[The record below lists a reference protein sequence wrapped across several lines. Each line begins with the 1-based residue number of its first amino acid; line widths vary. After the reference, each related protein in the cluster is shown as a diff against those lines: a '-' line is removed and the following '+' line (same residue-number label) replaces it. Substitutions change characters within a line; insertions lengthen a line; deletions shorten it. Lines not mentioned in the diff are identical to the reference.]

1 MMIEL
6 IQMFLDAYHFHI
18 DPDYSNI
25 PYFDS
30 IITVAVIIC
39 LLVGA
44 LGLALVTAWGTFKII
59 VGVFGR
65 D

>member
-6 IQMFLDAYHFHI
+6 VQMFLDAYHA
-18 DPDYSNI
+18 NI
-25 PYFDS
+25 PADYEQIHYFDS
-30 IITVAVIIC
+30 IITVGVILA

-44 LGLALVTAWGTFKII
+44 LLMAIITAWGTFKII
-59 VGVFGR
+59 NGVFGR

>member
-6 IQMFLDAYHFHI
+6 VQMFLDAYHA
-18 DPDYSNI
+18 NI
-25 PYFDS
+25 PSDFEQIHYFDS
-30 IITVAVIIC
+30 CITVAVIVA

-44 LGLALVTAWGTFKII
+44 LSLALVTAWGTFKII
-59 VGVFGR
+59 NGVFRR

>member
-1 MMIEL
+1 MMTEL

-18 DPDYSNI
+18 SPDYSQI

-30 IITVAVIIC
+30 IITVAVITC

-44 LGLALVTAWGTFKII
+44 LALALVTAWGTFKII

>member
-18 DPDYSNI
+18 DPEYANI

-44 LGLALVTAWGTFKII
+44 LALALVTAWGTFKII

>member
-6 IQMFLDAYHFHI
+6 VQMFLDAYHA
-18 DPDYSNI
+18 NI
-25 PYFDS
+25 PAEYEQLNYFDS
-30 IITVAVIIC
+30 IITVCVILA

-44 LGLALVTAWGTFKII
+44 LCMAIITAWGTFKII
-59 VGVFGR
+59 NGVFGR